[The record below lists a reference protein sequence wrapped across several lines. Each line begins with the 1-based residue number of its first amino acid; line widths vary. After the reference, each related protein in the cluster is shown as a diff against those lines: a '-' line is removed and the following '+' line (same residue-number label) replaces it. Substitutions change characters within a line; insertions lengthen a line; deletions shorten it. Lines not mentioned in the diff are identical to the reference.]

1 MKDIYLQI
9 MEKALEAYPRS
20 HMEAFFQRVQHEG
33 LTEHGFPRLTA
44 NLGILLAHGK
54 RPELK
59 DLFLEMMDLCCRE
72 MPNRKCAND
81 FSIKEI
87 VLALLEIQRA
97 GLVENVRMQ
106 QWRDDLAK
114 ADPMQTYTCIA
125 PSPSVRVGNWAAYAA
140 ASEFMRG
147 YIDLTDPT
155 EFLNLQVSSQ
165 LLSFDENGMYRDPN
179 EPMLYDLATR
189 CQLAVLLYFGYT
201 GPLADELDGYLR
213 KSGMLTLKMQSVT
226 GEIPFGGRSNQFLFN
241 EAYLAAVCEFEAS
254 RYAREGNLVLA
265 GQFKRAAELAAQAI
279 LRWISLCAG
288 ERHVK
293 NRYPKES
300 SYGCEGYGYFDK
312 YMITLASFSYLAYL
326 YADDA
331 IPCLSCPAEKGGYTA
346 VTSDYFHKFFASCGG
361 YFLEI
366 EKKANAHYDS
376 TGLGRVQYQGA
387 PSALALSVPFAK
399 EPNYTIDRP
408 NSRPL
413 SLCCGMV
420 CETGWRLMCEEEE
433 GLQAIQVTEETT
445 ERICFYVTYQADRK
459 KLTEQ
464 YIVTASGV
472 DVVVQGAG
480 AICYAVPAFVFD
492 GKEKLRPS
500 VAGQTLIVRY
510 QGWRYTVTTNGAW
523 LATGEEYQNRNGTYA
538 LFLATGQEQL
548 QMRLQIAKDA

>member
-9 MEKALEAYPRS
+9 MEKALVAYPRS

-189 CQLAVLLYFGYT
+189 CQLAVLLYLAIQ
-201 GPLADELDGYLR
+201 GPWQMNWMG
-213 KSGMLTLKMQSVT
+213 
-226 GEIPFGGRSNQFLFN
+226 I
-241 EAYLAAVCEFEAS
+241 
-254 RYAREGNLVLA
+254 
-265 GQFKRAAELAAQAI
+265 
-279 LRWISLCAG
+279 
-288 ERHVK
+288 
-293 NRYPKES
+293 
-300 SYGCEGYGYFDK
+300 
-312 YMITLASFSYLAYL
+312 
-326 YADDA
+326 
-331 IPCLSCPAEKGGYTA
+331 
-346 VTSDYFHKFFASCGG
+346 
-361 YFLEI
+361 
-366 EKKANAHYDS
+366 
-376 TGLGRVQYQGA
+376 
-387 PSALALSVPFAK
+387 FAK
-399 EPNYTIDRP
+399 AE
-408 NSRPL
+408 
-413 SLCCGMV
+413 C
-420 CETGWRLMCEEEE
+420 
-433 GLQAIQVTEETT
+433 
-445 ERICFYVTYQADRK
+445 
-459 KLTEQ
+459 
-464 YIVTASGV
+464 
-472 DVVVQGAG
+472 
-480 AICYAVPAFVFD
+480 
-492 GKEKLRPS
+492 LR
-500 VAGQTLIVRY
+500 
-510 QGWRYTVTTNGAW
+510 
-523 LATGEEYQNRNGTYA
+523 
-538 LFLATGQEQL
+538 
-548 QMRLQIAKDA
+548 